1 MMYIDSKTRVNQ
13 LFPNS
18 LNKDYT
24 LQKIAKIQHEDVDK
38 AYMKENPAQALTAG
52 GPQTPAPGGA
62 AVPNPM

>member
-1 MMYIDSKTRVNQ
+1 MMYIDAKTRVSQ

-38 AYMKENPAQALTAG
+38 AYMKENPAQELAAG
-52 GPQTPAPGGA
+52 GPQTPAPEGA
-62 AVPNPM
+62 AVANPM